1 MLNNYGQYPYGGYM
15 PLNNG
20 YNNQPSMSQQ
30 MSFVNGIEG
39 AKGFIVPP
47 NTSVLLMDSDAQ
59 QFFIKTADRNGMC
72 NIKAYSFQEVSMDKN
87 APLIDTDK
95 FVTRE
100 EFNKFIESVNNL
112 ITQNNAAN
120 ETTKKALI

>member
-1 MLNNYGQYPYGGYM
+1 MLNNYGPYPYNGYM
-15 PLNNG
+15 PMTSS
-20 YNNQPSMSQQ
+20 YNSQPVTSQQ

-47 NTSVLLMDSDAQ
+47 NTSVFLMDSDSQ

-72 NIKAYSFQEVSMDKN
+72 NIKAYTFQE
-87 APLIDTDK
+87 APLDKSGTTIDTDK

-100 EFNKFIESVNNL
+100 EFNKFIENINNL
-112 ITQNNAAN
+112 INQNNAAQ
-120 ETTKKALI
+120 EPTKKALI